1 MRQPRR
7 RLGSLLALCAAAL
20 IVVVMTACGS
30 SGTSGASAGSSTT
43 AAADASGTADTTS
56 SSGSDTTASSSGDTV
71 VNGNACGE
79 VPIQK
84 PADDDNILPTL
95 DREVQDKFNGYPG
108 PVRPSPWARFAGKR
122 PPYKIGL
129 VGLAA
134 NSAFNVNLYRQIQ
147 VLFDQAKAQ
156 GLVTGTLQ
164 KAIDADQATETPAQQ
179 IAGYQSMVRDG
190 VDGVLMLPLA
200 GDAIAP
206 AITKAGEAGVPTVVM
221 GNTNP
226 SPYAAVV
233 NSPNIAAG
241 TAKTLGILRQGNV
254 LIVRGIPGVPAETYG
269 YNQIQAAIRACSGVK
284 VIGEINGNWNNATAK
299 TAMLQY
305 LASHPQR
312 IDAVLQN
319 GIMAQGI
326 IQAFEQA
333 GRPVPPVTMV
343 GAQAGELSWFKDHA
357 RDGYKT
363 AGSAYNGKQQA
374 DAAWRVLLRILD
386 GKGLKVTDIPLN
398 PALVTADN
406 VAQFV
411 PPGAT
416 LNTVDDPLG
425 DVQSYAPDD
434 YLDKVFDRP
443 GNVEPAS

>member
-1 MRQPRR
+1 
-7 RLGSLLALCAAAL
+7 LLALCAGLLAMAVL
-20 IVVVMTACGS
+20 SACGS
-30 SGTSGASAGSSTT
+30 SGTSGVAASGSTS
-43 AAADASGTADTTS
+43 AADGASIPDSS
-56 SSGSDTTASSSGDTV
+56 SSGTDTTASSSGDTV

-84 PADDDNILPTL
+84 PQDADNILPTL

-108 PVRPSPWARFAGKR
+108 PVRPSPWARFRGKR

-179 IAGYQSMVRDG
+179 IAGFQSMVRGG

-206 AITKAGEAGVPTVVM
+206 AITKAGEQGVPTVVM

-241 TAKTLGILRQGNV
+241 TAKTLGILRKGNV

-269 YNQIQAAIRACSGVK
+269 YNQIKAAISACPGVR

-343 GAQAGELSWFKDHA
+343 GAQAGELSWFKDHV

-425 DVQSYAPDD
+425 DVQDYAPDE
-434 YLDKVFDRP
+434 YLDKVFNRP
-443 GNVEPAS
+443 GNVEPGN

>member
-1 MRQPRR
+1 
-7 RLGSLLALCAAAL
+7 
-20 IVVVMTACGS
+20 
-30 SGTSGASAGSSTT
+30 
-43 AAADASGTADTTS
+43 
-56 SSGSDTTASSSGDTV
+56 
-71 VNGNACGE
+71 VNGNQCGQ
-79 VPIQK
+79 VPLEK
-84 PADDDNILPTL
+84 PADPDGILSSL
-95 DREVQDKFNGYPG
+95 DQEVQDKFNGYPG
-108 PVRPSPWARFAGKR
+108 PVRTSPWETFRGK
-122 PPYKIGL
+122 PQPYKIGL
-129 VGLAA
+129 VALAA
-134 NSAFNVNLYRQIQ
+134 NSAFNVNLYRQIE
-147 VLFDQAKAQ
+147 VLFNEAKEQ
-156 GLVTGTLQ
+156 GIVTGELQ
-164 KAIDADQATETPAQQ
+164 KAINPDQATETPAQQ

-206 AITKAGEAGVPTVVM
+206 AITKAGEQGVPTVVM

-226 SPYAAVV
+226 SRYAVVV

-241 TAKTLGILRQGNV
+241 TAKTLDILRGKGNV
-254 LIVRGIPGVPAETYG
+254 LVVRGIPGVPAETAG
-269 YNQIQAAIRACSGVK
+269 YNQISAAIRACPDVK

-299 TAMLQY
+299 TATLQY

-333 GRPVPPVTMV
+333 GREVPPVTMV
-343 GAQAGELSWFKDHA
+343 GAQAGELSWFKDHV

-363 AGSAYNGKQQA
+363 AGSAYNGIQQA
-374 DAAWRVLLRILD
+374 DAAWRVLMRILD

-406 VAQFV
+406 VDRYA

-416 LNTVDDPLG
+416 LNTVDDPTG
-425 DVQSYAPDD
+425 TTQEYAPDA
-434 YLDKVFDRP
+434 YLDKVFVRP
-443 GNVEPAS
+443 GNAEPASR